1 MLRQLRSFA
10 VLCCNSL
17 LLKRKTSKLKAK
29 QHLFKVFNPR
39 VSMKTIDE
47 IKTLL
52 EELKPILRQKYQVE
66 TIGVFGSYSR
76 KEQKSKSD
84 IDILVTFVE
93 PNDIDL
99 IDFIEIKQFLSRK
112 LKMKVDLVRENSLKP
127 IIRDK
132 ILEETIYI

>member
-1 MLRQLRSFA
+1 
-10 VLCCNSL
+10 
-17 LLKRKTSKLKAK
+17 
-29 QHLFKVFNPR
+29 
-39 VSMKTIDE
+39 MKTLAE
-47 IKTLL
+47 IKTQL
-52 EELKPILRQKYQVE
+52 EELKPILRQRYQVE
-66 TIGVFGSYSR
+66 TIGVLGSYSR

-84 IDILVTFVE
+84 IDILVTLVE

>member
-1 MLRQLRSFA
+1 
-10 VLCCNSL
+10 
-17 LLKRKTSKLKAK
+17 
-29 QHLFKVFNPR
+29 
-39 VSMKTIDE
+39 MKTIDE